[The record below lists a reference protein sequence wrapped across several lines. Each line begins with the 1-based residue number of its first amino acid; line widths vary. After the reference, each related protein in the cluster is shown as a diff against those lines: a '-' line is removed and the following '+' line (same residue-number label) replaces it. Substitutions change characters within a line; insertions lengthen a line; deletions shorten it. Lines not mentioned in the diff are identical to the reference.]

1 MVNFYSNPIV
11 MDTTDEF
18 DSAEA
23 QKEKH
28 KSGAVQALEK

>member
-1 MVNFYSNPIV
+1 MANFHSNPIV